1 MFKMDSPNRKN
12 SMRKL
17 DKLYQIVCA
26 IKDLY
31 DVAWRVEDFKN
42 DLKYEI
48 SKAKGDYKKGL
59 ERALKMINELLEEE
73 NDK

>member
-1 MFKMDSPNRKN
+1 MDIPNRKD
-12 SMRKL
+12 SMKKL
-17 DKLYQIVCA
+17 DRVYQIMCA

-31 DVAWRVEDFKN
+31 DVAGRVEDFKD

-73 NDK
+73 DD

>member
-1 MFKMDSPNRKN
+1 MFKMDIPNRKN
-12 SMRKL
+12 SMNKL
-17 DKLYQIVCA
+17 DKVYQIMCA

-31 DVAWRVEDFKN
+31 DVAWKVEDFKN

-48 SKAKGDYKKGL
+48 SKADGDYKKGL

-73 NDK
+73 DD